1 MVKLRPQARH
11 STGLG
16 ATWCGLL
23 GLGFVVA
30 GVLATGA
37 GNRWWG
43 VLLIAIGAVVGW
55 EALLRYRAGNL

>member
-1 MVKLRPQARH
+1 MVKVGPQARH
-11 STGLG
+11 SRGLG
-16 ATWCGLL
+16 GIWCAFLA
-23 GLGFVVA
+23 LGFILG

-43 VLLIAIGAVVGW
+43 VLLIVVGGVIGW